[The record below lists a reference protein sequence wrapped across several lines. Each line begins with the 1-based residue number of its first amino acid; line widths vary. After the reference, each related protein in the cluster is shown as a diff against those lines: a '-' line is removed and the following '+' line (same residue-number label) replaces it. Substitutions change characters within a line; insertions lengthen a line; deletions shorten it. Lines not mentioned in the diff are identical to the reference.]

1 MAFCTACGQPSDA
14 AARFCTTCG
23 APFQDAPFPD
33 APFPGAPG
41 PGGPQAGEPAPE
53 EDDAFGSLF
62 APRRDAPGNR
72 NDTARLPPVTAPGGP
87 AGGGPA
93 GGGGA
98 GGWTGGAGGGWPGP
112 GWEGGPGHGWTA
124 RPGPSR
130 TGRGTIIAAVA
141 GAVVVVA
148 VVAAVLG
155 FEMHVKSSPSPQG
168 SSAQTP
174 ASGRVSPS
182 STPSAPNA
190 LVTVAP
196 GAAGKPDTT
205 TIVKLLTSYFTAINS
220 HDYTGYQ
227 ALLDP
232 KMRRSVT
239 LARFAAGYRSTTD
252 SAATLT
258 GISAAP
264 DGQTT
269 ANVTFTSHQN
279 PSDGPDHSPCTTW
292 DITLFLQ
299 RSPGGFLIGPAPPGY
314 HAAHH
319 SCGG

>member
-23 APFQDAPFPD
+23 APLPDAPFPD
-33 APFPGAPG
+33 TPRPARQ
-41 PGGPQAGEPAPE
+41 QAGEPAPE

-72 NDTARLPPVTAPGGP
+72 NDTARLPPMTAPGGP
-87 AGGGPA
+87 AGGPA
-93 GGGGA
+93 GGGA
-98 GGWTGGAGGGWPGP
+98 GGGWAGGAGGGWPGP
-112 GWEGGPGHGWTA
+112 GWEGAPGHGWTA
-124 RPGPSR
+124 RPGQSR
-130 TGRGTIIAAVA
+130 TGRGPIIAAVA

-148 VVAAVLG
+148 AVAAVLG
-155 FEMHVKSSPSPQG
+155 FEMHARSSPSSPG
-168 SSAQTP
+168 SSAHTP

-182 STPSAPNA
+182 GTPSAPNA
-190 LVTVAP
+190 LVTVGP
-196 GAAGKPDTT
+196 GAAGKPATP

-232 KMRRSVT
+232 RMRRSVT

-264 DGQTT
+264 GGQTT
-269 ANVTFTSHQN
+269 ADVTFTSHQD

-299 RSPGGFLIGPAPPGY
+299 RSPGGFLIGPARPGY